1 MRRKKIEHLSHVLC
15 VFSQFFLLAIELR
28 RICCFC
34 LLKILISHL
43 NAMNCSVYVYTYT
56 IYVSMQLAA
65 YLCVCVCV
73 FMVILCL
80 VCCPF
85 RLMYVV
91 ICLFV
96 LAPLISPLHLT
107 ASHPNRT
114 EPNRSDPIQSD
125 PAQLSSAQLT
135 VNSNAIIYTIHLH
148 CPADRL

>member
-73 FMVILCL
+73 CVYGYFMFGMLSFPPHVCCHLL
-80 VCCPF
+80 VCPRTSHFATPPDC
-85 RLMYVV
+85 
-91 ICLFV
+91 
-96 LAPLISPLHLT
+96 IS
-107 ASHPNRT
+107 SKPNRT
-114 EPNRSDPIQSD
+114 EAIRSNPIRSS
-125 PAQLSSAQLT
+125 PAQLSSAD
-135 VNSNAIIYTIHLH
+135 
-148 CPADRL
+148 C